1 MQGDWGVRT
10 PGGRQGSPRG
20 EMSPGLLC
28 SVVSFCKIII
38 FFYCT
43 RIKGLNVSIK
53 LESFL
58 CANAMDVGGVVGPV
72 RDGAG
77 QLRMAPA
84 VLGSAGAASSRA
96 TGEPWQALQFSTFWH
111 HRGDA
116 IVSP

>member
-1 MQGDWGVRT
+1 MSSREAAW
-10 PGGRQGSPRG
+10 PGKQPDSA
-20 EMSPGLLC
+20 
-28 SVVSFCKIII
+28 VTA
-38 FFYCT
+38 T

-96 TGEPWQALQFSTFWH
+96 TGGPWQALQFSTFWH

>member
-1 MQGDWGVRT
+1 MEKERKKGNYLIPQYHG
-10 PGGRQGSPRG
+10 
-20 EMSPGLLC
+20 
-28 SVVSFCKIII
+28 
-38 FFYCT
+38 T
-43 RIKGLNVSIK
+43 RIKGLPVSIK

-72 RDGAG
+72 RDDAG

-84 VLGSAGAASSRA
+84 VLGSAEAASSRA
-96 TGEPWQALQFSTFWH
+96 TREPWQALQFSTFWH